1 MKLLIL
7 TMIMGGLVVGTIA
20 ASAQSPVAD
29 DPLVKAAYAKTMTP
43 SGVSYSDKPFQPST
57 KQWFEGDLAAAEIV
71 FSSAPLKESSYSWKG
86 RREGFL
92 GNYAKA
98 VEIFTEGM
106 DLFPESYALYRY
118 RGYHLVRN
126 YQFEEGIADL
136 RRAEQLIEN
145 VDVVPVQDGIPGKS
159 SFSPSTFKRNI
170 YFYLAQSSMATGD
183 YATVIDY
190 MDKAVEANELRNE
203 DDFLVSTSFYKYM
216 AMRKMG
222 RHEEAE
228 EMIKAVPRGLD
239 IISNFDYFEALQFLQ
254 GRYSRERFLKRA
266 DSLGKYAIGMVDH
279 FNGDNGDAKEIWTA
293 VTNNNHKG
301 YWLAEVELLNL
312 EES

>member
-1 MKLLIL
+1 
-7 TMIMGGLVVGTIA
+7 MGGLA
-20 ASAQSPVAD
+20 ATTLAANAQSPVAD

-43 SGVSYSDKPFQPST
+43 SGVSYSDKTFQPST

-71 FSSAPLKESSYSWKG
+71 FASAPLKESSYSWKG

-92 GNYAKA
+92 GNYAEA

-106 DLFPESYALYRY
+106 ELFPESYALYRY
-118 RGYHLVRN
+118 RGYHLIRN
-126 YQFEEGIADL
+126 YQFDEGIADL
-136 RRAEQLIEN
+136 RRAEQLIESVN
-145 VDVVPVQDGIPGKS
+145 VEPVQEGIPGKS
-159 SFSPSTFKRNI
+159 NFSPSTFKRNI
-170 YFYLAQSSMATGD
+170 YFYLAQASMATGD

-190 MDKAVEANELRNE
+190 MDKAFEANELRDE

-216 AMRKMG
+216 AMRKIG

-239 IISNFDYFEALQFLQ
+239 IISNFDYYEAVQFLQ
-254 GRYSRERFLKRA
+254 GRYSRERFLERA
-266 DSLGKYAIGMVDH
+266 DSLGKYAIGMIDH
-279 FNGDNGDAKEIWTA
+279 FNGDNADAKEIWTV

-312 EES
+312 EEN